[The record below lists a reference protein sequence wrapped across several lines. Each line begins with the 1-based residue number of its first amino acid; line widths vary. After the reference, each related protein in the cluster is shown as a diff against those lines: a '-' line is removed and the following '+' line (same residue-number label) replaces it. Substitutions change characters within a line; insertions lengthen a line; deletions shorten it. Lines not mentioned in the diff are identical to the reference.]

1 MKPIRIVVVDDHALV
16 RAGIRA
22 LLEQHRE
29 FEIVGEADEGAQA
42 LTLIKQLQPAVVLLD
57 ISMRGLDGLKTAD
70 RLAVEVPAARAI
82 MFSLSVNERHVRH
95 ALRAG
100 VAGYVL
106 KGSPSELMDALHAVA
121 AGNTYFSPEVRPYLK
136 RAALHQGDELPV
148 SLLTPRQREILKLI
162 AEGLSTKEV
171 ADKLAISVKTVETH
185 RMSPGWSGMRFAWAW
200 SRPNRSHFSTLA
212 VNAQHS

>member
-185 RMSPGWSGMRFAWAW
+185 RMELMKRLDIHEVAGLVRYAIRMGLVTPES
-200 SRPNRSHFSTLA
+200 
-212 VNAQHS
+212 